1 MHYKCTQ
8 SKELKMPDTAENEVL
23 ETIKLK
29 AIFMLMVYF
38 VHDVI
43 SAT

>member
-1 MHYKCTQ
+1 MHYNCTV
-8 SKELKMPDTAENEVL
+8 SKELKMEETAENGVR

-38 VHDVI
+38 VRHVI
-43 SAT
+43 SAM